1 MRLVHAFYDISESL
15 CFVFLLTSDSIS
27 DATGYLHRRLQ
38 APCPS
43 SSPSSI
49 YGRNCHPDRLG
60 TFSFLTLELCCRVN
74 DAVML
79 YACADLLCESMTS
92 LGCAG
97 CATVST
103 SCASQQSISGSFVFF
118 QECFTFSPSGLYWDS
133 CDGRPGYA
141 LTNRDQRYYLY
152 YYAPMRSWFISDDL
166 GAKVPSAWVLSDALD
181 FSGIDSRVAGVEWY
195 VFCNG
200 QFATA
205 PGLLALSYMDTAT
218 FTTAT
223 SLSGIMKVQFVS
235 SSCVTNPD
243 WRDANDWSCEDY
255 VEEGLCDN
263 GYGPLWNPEW
273 GIFEDWAD
281 ADGADASLACCE
293 CRGNRT
299 AEGLFGRFASN
310 AWLANQTDTTDVL
323 DLSSYMWTD
332 WCRNASYVT
341 SYASADNISAPEA
354 CCECKSDSRYEYACP
369 TGYVRHED
377 TSGVY
382 CQEVNECALGVCPF
396 LDFSHSCGGQQAC
409 INTAGS
415 FHCYDFTTPE
425 PTCLRCAA
433 GQYSSNIDGR
443 FACSDCPVFSHSPG
457 GSDESTD
464 CKCNS
469 GYSGPDGE
477 VSPVR
482 LSTELLCCCRAA

>member
-15 CFVFLLTSDSIS
+15 CFVFVLTSDSIS

-60 TFSFLTLELCCRVN
+60 TFSFLTLDLCCRVN

-205 PGLLALSYMDTAT
+205 PGLLALSYKDTAT

-243 WRDANDWSCEDY
+243 WRDSND
-255 VEEGLCDN
+255 
-263 GYGPLWNPEW
+263 
-273 GIFEDWAD
+273 
-281 ADGADASLACCE
+281 
-293 CRGNRT
+293 
-299 AEGLFGRFASN
+299 
-310 AWLANQTDTTDVL
+310 
-323 DLSSYMWTD
+323 
-332 WCRNASYVT
+332 
-341 SYASADNISAPEA
+341 IS
-354 CCECKSDSRYEYACP
+354 
-369 TGYVRHED
+369 
-377 TSGVY
+377 
-382 CQEVNECALGVCPF
+382 
-396 LDFSHSCGGQQAC
+396 
-409 INTAGS
+409 
-415 FHCYDFTTPE
+415 
-425 PTCLRCAA
+425 
-433 GQYSSNIDGR
+433 
-443 FACSDCPVFSHSPG
+443 
-457 GSDESTD
+457 
-464 CKCNS
+464 
-469 GYSGPDGE
+469 
-477 VSPVR
+477 
-482 LSTELLCCCRAA
+482 